1 MTIALTAIGI
11 ALVLVIAAG
20 YGALMLANKSEKE
33 E

>member
-20 YGALMLANKSEKE
+20 CGALMLTNKSEKE